1 MAINLSDN
9 IHASA
14 PKPVESKYLNI
25 TLPYTTCAQVNTCIP
40 AGERYTGLTVN
51 ILGTE
56 YWYKTGVA
64 DACLVNKSGG
74 GGTITGATNGLSTSG
89 ANIALG
95 GTLCCNTQIGGIDTY
110 DLNLI
115 TLKHFNLG
123 FNDISTIMDN
133 GNHGGIRY
141 GADYSS
147 TYNIRSLVDKG
158 YVDTIAT
165 GLNIHAAVLVATT
178 VSITLSGTSQTI
190 DGVPV
195 TSIIGVNNR
204 ILIKNQI
211 SGATNGIYSA
221 STGTWGRTSD
231 YYTNTQVTNGD
242 LIPIISGSTQNSS
255 IWALV
260 TSEPITV
267 GVTPL
272 NFIEFSTVIDITA
285 GQGIAITQ
293 VGGVHTV
300 CVKLGTNSGSGC
312 GLAVDA
318 NGLCINNSIAGTA
331 LSYSAGAI
339 NINAANCGVV
349 GAISV
354 GYNAGNCLVVAC
366 TDIAAVIDTECYI
379 CSAINGLTKVGDN
392 AIKLGGTITGITT
405 ISDSRLSPAGIEYGA
420 NYSATYTARSLVDC
434 AFVTSKTS
442 GATNCASLSVYAIT
456 GDSTN
461 TGFTITHNKNKTFVA
476 VEVIKNTS
484 PYPTIYT
491 SVSRPTTNTVCVT
504 FDTAPLA
511 GQQYKILITS

>member
-25 TLPYTTCAQVNTCIP
+25 TLPYTTCAQVNTCIL

-51 ILGTE
+51 ILGSE

-64 DACLVNKSGG
+64 DACLVSKSG

-95 GTLCCNTQIGGIDTY
+95 GTLIHDTEIDGNFAAY
-110 DLNLI
+110 DLCLANLK
-115 TLKHFNLG
+115 TFAVG
-123 FNDISTIMDN
+123 FSRISTIIDN

-141 GADYSS
+141 DADYSS

-158 YVDTIAT
+158 YVDSIAT
-165 GLNIHAAVLVATT
+165 GLNIHAATLVATT

-195 TSIIGVNNR
+195 TSVIGVNNR
-204 ILIKNQI
+204 ILVKNQI

-231 YYTNTQVTNGD
+231 YQTNIQITNGD
-242 LIPIISGSTQNSS
+242 LIPVTSGNTQNSS

-260 TSEPITV
+260 TPEPITI
-267 GVTPL
+267 GITPL
-272 NFIEFSTVIDITA
+272 NYIEFSTVIDVTA
-285 GQGIAITQ
+285 GQGIAVTQ
-293 VGGVHTV
+293 VGGAHTV
-300 CVKLGTNSGSGC
+300 CIKLGTNSGSGC

-318 NGLCINNSIAGTA
+318 NGLCVNNNIAGTA
-331 LSYSAGAI
+331 LSYSTGVI
-339 NINAANCGVV
+339 NVNAANCGVV

-354 GYNAGNCLVVAC
+354 GYNAGNCLMVAC
-366 TDIAAVIDTECYI
+366 SDIAAVIDTECYI
-379 CSAINGLTKVGDN
+379 SSAINGLTKVGQN

-405 ISDSRLSPAGIEYGA
+405 ICDSRLSPAGIEYGA
-420 NYSATYTARSLVDC
+420 DYSATYTARSLVDC
-434 AFVTSKTS
+434 AFVTSRTS
-442 GATNCASLSVYAIT
+442 GATTCASLSVYTIT
-456 GDSTN
+456 GNSTN
-461 TGFTITHNKNKTFVA
+461 TGFTIIHNKNKTFVA
-476 VEVIKNTS
+476 VEIIKNTS
-484 PYPTIYT
+484 PYSTVYT